1 MWLSGR
7 ASPCQGEGRGFE
19 SRHPLQFRHVF
30 IGIGHIVSRIAG
42 SVGTQGV
49 SIVSAPVSASTGSIG
64 DEETLKMPNTGRAI
78 EWATLHLAVP
88 REHEA
93 ACLKVDG
100 PESF

>member
-1 MWLSGR
+1 M
-7 ASPCQGEGRGFE
+7 
-19 SRHPLQFRHVF
+19 
-30 IGIGHIVSRIAG
+30 
-42 SVGTQGV
+42 
-49 SIVSAPVSASTGSIG
+49 SAPVSASTGSIG